1 MTYALLFDF
10 DGVLV
15 DSTPAYR
22 AAWSG
27 DRHTPSSL
35 SDSRSD
41 GSGRADQARGRRP
54 PPRRGKTVLHTQ
66 HARKGG
72 V

>member
-22 AAWSG
+22 AAWSEWARTYGANEAHIWADATDG
-27 DRHTPSSL
+27 DLMTSFVA
-35 SDSRSD
+35 SRLTLTSQK
-41 GSGRADQARGRRP
+41 RC
-54 PPRRGKTVLHTQ
+54 
-66 HARKGG
+66 
-72 V
+72 